1 MQTHLPT
8 DNDALRPSYSEYSPV
23 PFDILL
29 KFIVIGDE
37 GVGKTCLLLQFTDKR
52 YRKTHRITVGV
63 EFGSRTLDIDNRR
76 VKLQI
81 WDTAG
86 QDRFRSIIR
95 GYYRGSAAAL
105 LVYDITQ
112 RDTFDH
118 IIQWLDE
125 VHNEAG
131 KEIALTLVGNKYDL
145 VDQRKVSYDEG
156 HNLARHYGLNFI
168 ETSAVTGSWVED
180 AFLETARLVMQ
191 TRCPDMTASQA
202 FEDKSENPWLQHE
215 GGIRLGHGSTR
226 DEYGEQLQREEGCC

>member
-1 MQTHLPT
+1 M
-8 DNDALRPSYSEYSPV
+8 V
-23 PFDILL
+23 
-29 KFIVIGDE
+29 GDE

-63 EFGSRTLDIDNRR
+63 EFGSRVLQVDDRT

-118 IIQWLDE
+118 IIQWLEE
-125 VHNEAG
+125 VWNEAG
-131 KEIALTLVGNKYDL
+131 RDIALTLVGNKADL
-145 VDQRKVSYDEG
+145 VDQRQVSYDDG
-156 HNLARHYGLNFI
+156 HKLARSYGLNFI
-168 ETSAVTGSWVED
+168 ETSAVTGSWVDD
-180 AFLETARLVMQ
+180 AFLETAKHVLRTKLPNKAATQ
-191 TRCPDMTASQA
+191 
-202 FEDKSENPWLQHE
+202 EYGEKNNNPWLQSE
-215 GGIRLGHGSTR
+215 EGIRLGQSHGNG
-226 DEYGEQLQREEGCC
+226 YGEQQPKEDDCC